1 MVQAMHFWYFTKDC
15 CKNAEYLQK
24 GKVMNENLVRCKL
37 WRSGVTWLFHEI
49 SKKEELDDATDDW
62 EEEESEFDKDCD

>member
-24 GKVMNENLVRCKL
+24 GKVMNENLVRWKL
-37 WRSGVTWLFHEI
+37 SRSEVTQLFPE
-49 SKKEELDDATDDW
+49 SGEKKG
-62 EEEESEFDKDCD
+62 KMMI